1 MCSWQ
6 INDYEIYDDDDDDDD
21 DDDYLYYKTGH
32 VCGLWGSM

>member
-6 INDYEIYDDDDDDDD
+6 INDYEIYDDDDD